1 MAPRWRSSNSCK
13 LGEMDRCIAFQIAY
27 DGTDFAGS
35 QLQPGVRTVQG
46 ELEQSWWRL
55 HAEHV
60 RVTLAGRTDAGVH
73 ASGQVGNVTTTSER
87 SLETILRAMNAL
99 LPPDV
104 SIPQIWE
111 PPRDFHARFW
121 AEHRTYEYVL
131 DDAPVA
137 SPFLRRT
144 ALAVSRTLDVEAMH
158 EASQVLVGTHDYAA
172 FTLGVPVGPTVRSC
186 VSVECQRRLIGGHS
200 VAVVRIT
207 ASGFLRNM
215 VRIVVGTLLLV
226 GVGSLTTEGLKAI
239 LDGRNRQKAG
249 NLAPAHGLTLVSV
262 TYPRSALRPLE

>member
-1 MAPRWRSSNSCK
+1 MVPKWQSSNCCK
-13 LGEMDRCIAFQIAY
+13 LGEQDRCIAFQIAY

-35 QLQPGVRTVQG
+35 QLQPSMRTVQG
-46 ELEQSWWRL
+46 ELELAWWRL
-55 HAEHV
+55 HAEHA

-73 ASGQVGNVTTTSER
+73 ASGQVGNFTTTSTR
-87 SLETILRAMNAL
+87 SLDTVQRAMNAL

-144 ALAVSRTLDVEAMH
+144 ALAVSRTLDVDAMH
-158 EASQVLVGTHDYAA
+158 EASQVLVGTHDFAA

-186 VSVECQRRLIGGHS
+186 VSVACQRRMYGSHA
-200 VAVVRIT
+200 VAVVRIS

-226 GVGSLTTEGLKAI
+226 GVGSLTTAGLQAI
-239 LDGRNRQKAG
+239 LVGKNRQKAG
-249 NLAPAHGLTLVSV
+249 NLAPAHGLTLVTV

>member
-1 MAPRWRSSNSCK
+1 MAQAERSV
-13 LGEMDRCIAFQIAY
+13 AFQIAY
-27 DGTDFAGS
+27 DGTEFAGS

-46 ELEQSWWRL
+46 EIEAAWWSL
-55 HAEHV
+55 HAERV

-73 ASGQVGNVTTTSER
+73 ALGQVGNVRTTSSR
-87 SLETILRAMNAL
+87 SLATIHKALNAI

-144 ALAVSRTLDVEAMH
+144 AMTVARTLDVDAMQ
-158 EASQVLVGTHDYAA
+158 AVSQTLVGTHDFAA
-172 FTLGVPVGPTVRSC
+172 FTLGAPDGPTVRRV
-186 VSVECQRRLIGGHS
+186 VSVACVRRVIGDHP
-200 VAVVRIT
+200 VVVVRIT
-207 ASGFLRNM
+207 ADGFLRNM

-226 GVGSLTTEGLKAI
+226 GVGRLTTAGLQGI
-239 LDGRNRQKAG
+239 LEGRNRQFAG
-249 NLAPAHGLTLVSV
+249 NRAPAHGLTLVTV